1 MTDLVAD
8 TGALT
13 EEGEHIQ
20 DQSVQQLNIEAA
32 TAVSDAVRT
41 AFGPN
46 GAEKM
51 LVDHQ
56 GEIHIT
62 RDGWTI
68 VDEMEIEHPP
78 AELVAQVAES
88 QYEAFGAGV
97 TTALILTGEL
107 LGQAETLLDW
117 GLHPTS
123 IIQGY
128 ATATRLA
135 RDAIESA
142 ALPVERQDTAT
153 LETVA
158 RTAMAGNVGRADETF
173 PRDVVDAVRSLPE
186 HNSLEYIKIK
196 SVVEGGDSEFVNG
209 CVVEKDP
216 AVDGMPTRLDA
227 PTIAITDTPIEG
239 RDSERLDAVSV
250 ETPDDLEG
258 FHDYEASERDCL
270 VAHILDV
277 GPDVVISQEGIDG
290 RVAERLREEGILA
303 IQYLVDRN
311 IRRLAKSTGST
322 IVYDMMALTEADL
335 GAAGVVEQ
343 RDVEGH
349 NFIFF
354 RKCESPESVSF
365 VLRGVSEPAKDE
377 IKRGVKDGF
386 TAVKSAVDDGGVVPG
401 GGAIETAVARHVASN
416 AAQIDDRTQLAVDA
430 FSDSLYAVPRTLAC
444 RAGSS
449 PVRTV
454 ADLRSRHDAGK
465 PRAGITAEGSVVD
478 DIAERGVLEPSAVK
492 TGSVVTAAEAAML
505 VLRIDDI
512 FMTDRSLMDG

>member
-1 MTDLVAD
+1 MADPVAGTDV
-8 TGALT
+8 LT
-13 EEGEHIQ
+13 EEGEYIQ

-41 AFGPN
+41 TFGPN

-51 LVDHQ
+51 LVDRQ
-56 GEIHIT
+56 GELHIT
-62 RDGWTI
+62 RDGRTI

-78 AELVAQVAES
+78 AELVRQVAEN
-88 QYEAFGAGV
+88 QHEAFGAGV

-117 GLHPTS
+117 GLHPTN

-128 ATATRLA
+128 LSATRLA

-142 ALPVERQDTAT
+142 AISVKRQDITT
-153 LETVA
+153 LEAVA

-173 PRDVVDAVRSLPE
+173 PLDVVDAVRSIPE
-186 HNSLEYIKIK
+186 HKSLEYIKIK

-216 AVDGMPTRLDA
+216 AIEGMPTRLDA

-258 FHDYEASERDCL
+258 FHDHEASELDRL
-270 VAHILDV
+270 VSQILDV
-277 GPDVVISQEGIDG
+277 GPDVVISQEGIDS
-290 RVAERLREEGILA
+290 RVAERLRREGILA

-322 IVYDMMALTEADL
+322 IVYAMTALTEADL

-354 RKCESPESVSF
+354 RECESSESVSF

-377 IKRGVKDGF
+377 VKRGVKDGF
-386 TAVKSAVDDGGVVPG
+386 TAVKSVHDDERVVPG
-401 GGAIETAVARHVASN
+401 GGAIEAAVARHVASN
-416 AAQIDDRTQLAVDA
+416 AAQIDDRAQLAVSA
-430 FSDSLYAVPRTLAC
+430 FSDAMYAVPQTLA
-444 RAGSS
+444 RHAGSP

-454 ADLRSRHDAGK
+454 ADLRSRHDAGESQ
-465 PRAGITAEGSVVD
+465 AGITAEGSVVN

-512 FMTDRSLMDG
+512 FVTDRSLMEG